1 MEGFVVP
8 LMWLVVIVAS
18 IPVVLWLLRRTP
30 VGAGAASGV
39 GRTVGVLPLSGTH
52 RIVTVEVG
60 SGEDRRWLVLG
71 LTPSSVQTLHVMPP
85 QQQESGSEARPAAFG
100 DVLSRMMGRGGDDRH
115 AR

>member
-1 MEGFVVP
+1 MDGFVVP
-8 LMWLVVIVAS
+8 LIWLVVIVAS

-30 VGAGAASGV
+30 VGAGAASPV

-60 SGEDRRWLVLG
+60 SGAERRWLVLG

-85 QQQESGSEARPAAFG
+85 QAHEPGSEPRPPGFG
-100 DVLSRMMGRGGDDRH
+100 DVLSRMMGRGEDRH